1 MQYNEEKRVYE
12 IIDLGSRNGTL
23 LNGNRLSAAKQ
34 ESEPSEIV
42 HGSILQMNSTKLLCH
57 IHNGYET
64 CGHCEPGL
72 IQSDDIAGDNIT
84 PIKNRHQL
92 ELRRLKSKFGVD
104 KDNTQS
110 ASRLASGYKDRA
122 QTRRKVVGS
131 SSSHVKTQQ
140 SSLNE

>member
-1 MQYNEEKRVYE
+1 MYE

-42 HGSILQMNSTKLLCH
+42 HGSILQFGSTKLLCH
-57 IHNGYET
+57 IHSGHET

-72 IQSDDIAGDNIT
+72 VQSNDTSIDSLIS
-84 PIKNRHQL
+84 IKSRHQS

-110 ASRLASGYKDRA
+110 ASRLASGYEDRA
-122 QTRRKVVGS
+122 QTRRNYVGS
-131 SSSHVKTQQ
+131 SSQHVKTQQ
-140 SSLNE
+140 SSLHE